1 MRKLPSGERRDK
13 ILKAAISLF
22 SQGGFAGTTTRKIA
36 RKAGISEALLFRH
49 FPNKERLYD
58 AILQKKTEENVP
70 RILGDLPTEGG
81 PENLLRTLARR
92 LVRTHED
99 DPSFLRLFLFSSLE
113 DHKLNDLFFKKRT
126 MAVAGFLED
135 YFRKA
140 MDEGVLKKS
149 DPEMTAFAFLAMVF
163 GYIKTRIIYKIPQV
177 TKHPAE
183 ERVDEYVGVFLHGVL
198 P

>member
-1 MRKLPSGERRDK
+1 MKKIPSGERRDK

-22 SQGGFAGTTTRKIA
+22 SQGGFAGTTTRRIA

-58 AILQKKTEENVP
+58 AILQRKMEESNP
-70 RILGDLPTEGG
+70 RILGDLPTDRG
-81 PENLLRTLARR
+81 PETLLRALARR

-99 DPSFLRLFLFSSLE
+99 DPSFLRLFLFSALE

-126 MAVAGFLED
+126 MAVAGFLVD

-140 MDEGVLKKS
+140 MDAGVLEKS
-149 DPEMTAFAFLAMVF
+149 DPETKALAFLAMVF
-163 GYIKTRIIYKIPQV
+163 GYIESRIIYKVPQV
-177 TKHPAE
+177 TKHAAE
-183 ERVDEYVGVFLHGVL
+183 ELMDEYVGVFLHGVL

>member
-1 MRKLPSGERRDK
+1 MKKIPSGERRDK

-22 SQGGFAGTTTRKIA
+22 SQGGFAGTTTRRIA

-58 AILQKKTEENVP
+58 AILERKMEENNP
-70 RILGDLPTEGG
+70 RILGDLPTDRG
-81 PENLLRTLARR
+81 PEPLLRALAQR

-99 DPSFLRLFLFSSLE
+99 DPSFLRLFLFSALE

-126 MAVAGFLED
+126 MAVAGFLVD

-140 MDEGVLKKS
+140 MDAGVLKKS
-149 DPEMTAFAFLAMVF
+149 DPETEALAFLAMVF
-163 GYIKTRIIYKIPQV
+163 GYIESRIIYKVPQV
-177 TKHPAE
+177 TKHAAE
-183 ERVDEYVGVFLHGVL
+183 ESMDEYVGVFLHGVL